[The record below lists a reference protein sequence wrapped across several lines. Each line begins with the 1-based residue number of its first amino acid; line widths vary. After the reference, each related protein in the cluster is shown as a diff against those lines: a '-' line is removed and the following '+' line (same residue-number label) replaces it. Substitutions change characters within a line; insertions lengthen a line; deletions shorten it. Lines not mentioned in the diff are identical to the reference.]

1 MEEYLCQTMTI
12 VALRNEKGSY
22 NYNVAFVNVCYI
34 VALRNE
40 KGSYNIQSSKPKSEI
55 IVALR
60 NEKGSYNA
68 VATMGYAG

>member
-1 MEEYLCQTMTI
+1 MFAKVI

-22 NYNVAFVNVCYI
+22 NLMFLMCLMVVI

-40 KGSYNIQSSKPKSEI
+40 KGSYNPSFRTRTCAR

-60 NEKGSYNA
+60 NEKDTTLLINIKFS
-68 VATMGYAG
+68 

>member
-1 MEEYLCQTMTI
+1 MGVGKLLPHI

-22 NYNVAFVNVCYI
+22 NSARNMAIRRLI

-40 KGSYNIQSSKPKSEI
+40 KGSYNPKTKMPPSQS

-60 NEKGSYNA
+60 NEKESIQIKKHHLNR
-68 VATMGYAG
+68 

>member
-1 MEEYLCQTMTI
+1 VYEYPVGFI

-22 NYNVAFVNVCYI
+22 NQKAENNNRHRI

-40 KGSYNIQSSKPKSEI
+40 KGSYNLISGWEWIQK

-60 NEKGSYNA
+60 NENGRYNQPLR
-68 VATMGYAG
+68 

>member
-1 MEEYLCQTMTI
+1 MRKGATTGSLPSNTATFI

-22 NYNVAFVNVCYI
+22 NSNRDWLVGLGI

-40 KGSYNIQSSKPKSEI
+40 KGSYNLIAQRIKEVF

-60 NEKGSYNA
+60 NEKGSYN
-68 VATMGYAG
+68 

>member
-1 MEEYLCQTMTI
+1 MICLGMFRLLI

-22 NYNVAFVNVCYI
+22 NRNRCLCETSCI

-40 KGSYNIQSSKPKSEI
+40 KGSYNCIAYYYITPR

-60 NEKGSYNA
+60 NEKGSYNCPKNN
-68 VATMGYAG
+68 V